1 MRHATKDLSVAICLA
16 VVALLLPMPRSA
28 VAAPARPNVVLCMA
42 DDQGLGDMGYTGH
55 PRVQTP
61 TFDAMSREG
70 LRFDRF
76 YAAAPVC
83 SPTRGSVMTGRHPN
97 RFGCFRWGNTLRP
110 QEVTVAEALGSAGY
124 RTGHFGKWHL
134 GSVVARSPVSPGN
147 SGFARWLSAPNFY
160 DNDPILS
167 RDGTAVALKG
177 ESSMIVAEA
186 AMEFVRE
193 AVAAK
198 EPFLAVVW
206 FGSPHRPHEA
216 VEADREPYRD
226 LPEKLQHFYGEITGM
241 DRAVGHLRE
250 GLVDLGVREDT
261 LFWYSSDNGALPD
274 VGSTAGLRGV
284 KGDVYEGGLRV
295 PALIEWPA
303 RIPEPRATDAI
314 ATTSDIY
321 PTLLDLLGIEI
332 PGQPVLD
339 GVSLRWVIE
348 GAAPAPRAP
357 VGFWSFDAQ
366 GIRTPSR
373 EWMALLLEAQEQGQE
388 AEIPPDQLMMDAG
401 ALEVRYDETDLTGH
415 AAWLDGDWKLHR
427 VTGDDGSPHFELY
440 ELDEDPVEDVDLAS
454 RHPGRV
460 ATMTAALEVWMLSV
474 IDSLNGADY

>member
-1 MRHATKDLSVAICLA
+1 MTLLRFSAL
-16 VVALLLPMPRSA
+16 ALLLLATPGDLTASPS
-28 VAAPARPNVVLCMA
+28 RPNVVLCMA

-55 PRVQTP
+55 PRIQTP

-110 QEVTVAEALGSAGY
+110 QEVTVAEALRSAGY

-147 SGFARWLSAPNFY
+147 SGFWRWLSAPNFY

-167 RDGTAVALKG
+167 RNGRAEIVEG
-177 ESSMIVAEA
+177 ESSVVAAEA
-186 AMEFVRE
+186 ALDFMRE
-193 AVAAK
+193 AVK
-198 EPFLAVVW
+198 EDEPFLAVVW

-216 VEADREPYRD
+216 VEQDREPYLD
-226 LPEKLQHFYGEITGM
+226 LPEELQHFYGEITGM
-241 DRAVGHLRE
+241 DRAVGLLRD
-250 GLVDLGVREDT
+250 GLSDLGVRDDT
-261 LFWYSSDNGALPD
+261 LFWYCSDNGALPD
-274 VGSTAGLRGV
+274 VGSTAGLRGF

-295 PALIEWPA
+295 PAIVEWPA
-303 RIPEPRATDAI
+303 RIPEPRATDVV

-321 PTLLDLLGIEI
+321 PTLLDLLGIEV
-332 PGQPVLD
+332 PAQPILD
-339 GVSLRWVIE
+339 GVSLRGVIE
-348 GAAPAPRAP
+348 GTARERGAP
-357 VGFWSFDAQ
+357 VGFWSFDAP
-366 GIRTPSR
+366 GVRTPSR
-373 EWMALLLEAQEQGQE
+373 EWMPILLVAQERDRPQDV
-388 AEIPPDQLMMDAG
+388 PPQHLMMDAAAIEG
-401 ALEVRYDETDLTGH
+401 GYGEDDLTGH

-427 VTGDDGSPHFELY
+427 ITGEDGPPRFELY
-440 ELDEDPVEDVDLAS
+440 RLSGDPAETTDLAG
-454 RHPGRV
+454 RHPERV
-460 ATMTAALEVWMLSV
+460 QAMGASLDAWMRSV